1 MTSSAI
7 PLTPGHAAALL
18 LASMETL
25 QAEAEALGP
34 AALTWHPA
42 EGEWCVN
49 EVVGHLLEAEE
60 RGFRGRIERIIEQPG
75 RVLVTW
81 DQAQVT
87 RDRHD
92 CEKSGAELIA
102 ELVKERER
110 SAGLIRSLTPDQ
122 LELSG
127 EHPQVGELRVIDL
140 LHEWPHHDRE
150 HVKQALS
157 ITQAYVSQHMGN
169 AGRFAEFD

>member
-1 MTSSAI
+1 ML
-7 PLTPGHAAALL
+7 LTAGRASALL

-34 AALTWHPA
+34 EAMHWHPA
-42 EGEWCVN
+42 DGEWCLN
-49 EVVGHLLEAEE
+49 EVVGHIMEAEE

-75 RVLVTW
+75 RMLVTW
-81 DQAQVT
+81 NQAKVT
-87 RDRHD
+87 KERHD
-92 CEKSGAELIA
+92 CEKSGVELIA
-102 ELVKERER
+102 ELVQERDR
-110 SAGLIRSLTPDQ
+110 SVRLLRSLQDDQ

-157 ITQAYVSQHMGN
+157 ITQAYVGEHLGN